1 MNLLPS
7 IKVFLIL
14 MLGELCSSV
23 HKEEKKIKIKIKL
36 SSSVAVNNVFILDR
50 PLSLCA
56 ELK

>member
-7 IKVFLIL
+7 TKVFLIL

-23 HKEEKKIKIKIKL
+23 HKKDKNKNKKKL

>member
-23 HKEEKKIKIKIKL
+23 HKKKKKKKL